1 MARTITT
8 GGNWSLDQ
16 GPDTKLP
23 ILTQV
28 DSIYTIVF
36 RFNLVSLPDTHSC
49 TNSIDH
55 TSDITNSQG
64 K

>member
-28 DSIYTIVF
+28 DSIYTIVPGVTP
-36 RFNLVSLPDTHSC
+36 RHEQLYNFN
-49 TNSIDH
+49 
-55 TSDITNSQG
+55 
-64 K
+64 